1 MRNSSLESLTSCGAG
16 SGQRYRFVMNE
27 AVRMAGAWLEEGILF
42 NGDTPQALGARLRA
56 IEVLPQVG
64 VGDIQALTDAAQ
76 IVLSRSLQVHHPLC
90 IAHLHC
96 PTTLSAQGAE
106 VLINAA
112 NQSMDSWDQSP
123 AATVLEQHMLSW
135 LRDRIGYGTEDAG
148 VFTSGGTQ
156 SNLMALLLARDHAVA
171 AHWKR
176 SVRELGLPA
185 DAARLKVM
193 CSEKAHF
200 SVRQALYLLGLGG
213 DACINVPADRYDRID
228 MGALEEAL
236 KKAADRGQIVF
247 AIVATAGTT
256 DAGAIDPLS
265 SLADCAAMYG
275 IWLHVDAAWGGA
287 LLLSEKYR
295 GQLNGFER
303 ADSVT
308 LDFHK
313 HFFQP
318 ISCSAFLLRDGHHFN
333 AMREHADY
341 LNPAEDEA
349 LGIPNLVDRSLQ
361 TTRRFDALKLWTS
374 LRSLGARRFSE
385 LVDAGIDLARE
396 VAKTLEADP
405 AFELI
410 QPPQLA
416 SVLFRLRAPHIDEL
430 ERDALNQSVAYGLL
444 NQGVANLGVTRR
456 DGRTALK
463 MTLLNP
469 ATDMLHIVDLM
480 RHLKRLAIE
489 YETQTING
497 PHAQSRP
504 LVPEGV
510 AVSSV
515 GTALR
520 ETA

>member
-1 MRNSSLESLTSCGAG
+1 MPSRLSNGMTSCGAG
-16 SGQRYRFVMNE
+16 SGQQYRIVMNE
-27 AVRMAGAWLEEGILF
+27 AVRMAAAWLEDGALF
-42 NGDTPQALGARLRA
+42 NGDTPQALDAHLSA
-56 IEVLPQVG
+56 IEVLPESG
-64 VGDIQALTDAAQ
+64 VGDTQALADAAQ
-76 IVLSRSLQVHHPLC
+76 VVLAGSLQVHHPLS

-106 VLINAA
+106 VLVNAA

-123 AATVLEQHMLSW
+123 AATVLEQRMLSW
-135 LRDRIGYGTEDAG
+135 LRDRLGYGTEDAG

-156 SNLMALLLARDHAVA
+156 SNLMALMLARDHAVA
-171 AHWKR
+171 RHWKR
-176 SVRELGLPA
+176 SVREEGLPA
-185 DAARLKVM
+185 DAFRLKVV
-193 CSEKAHF
+193 CSEKTHF

-213 DACINVPADRYDRID
+213 DACIGVPTDRHDRID
-228 MGALEEAL
+228 MRALEETL
-236 KKAADRGQIVF
+236 SKVTAAGHIVF

-256 DAGAIDPLS
+256 DAGAIDPIPA
-265 SLADCAAMYG
+265 LADCATTHST
-275 IWLHVDAAWGGA
+275 WLHIDAAWGGA

-295 GQLNGFER
+295 ARLNGIER

-318 ISCSAFLLRDGHHFN
+318 ISCSAFLLKDGGHFN
-333 AMREHADY
+333 AMRERADY

-374 LRSLGARRFSE
+374 LRSIGAHRFGK
-385 LVDAGIDLARE
+385 LVDAGIDLAYE
-396 VAKTLEADP
+396 TAKAIETDP

-416 SVLFRLRAPHIDEL
+416 SVLFRLRAPQLDDL
-430 ERDALNQSVAYGLL
+430 ERDALHQSVAYGLL
-444 NQGVANLGVTRR
+444 NKGIANLGVTRR

-469 ATDMLHIVDLM
+469 ATEMSHIVDLIQ
-480 RHLKRLAIE
+480 HLKRLTGE
-489 YETQTING
+489 YCVRPVHRPE
-497 PHAQSRP
+497 SRSRIFEDATVP
-504 LVPEGV
+504 LMTPP
-510 AVSSV
+510 
-515 GTALR
+515 R
-520 ETA
+520 EIA

>member
-1 MRNSSLESLTSCGAG
+1 MRDALPDGLTSCGPG
-16 SGQRYRFVMNE
+16 SAHRYRFVMRE
-27 AVRMAGAWLEEGILF
+27 AVRTAAEWLEDGTLF
-42 NGDTPQALGARLRA
+42 NGDTPQAFRARLNG
-56 IEVLPQVG
+56 IDVLPEDG
-64 VGDIQALTDAAQ
+64 VGDAQALADASQ
-76 IVLSRSLQVHHPLC
+76 IVLAGSLQVHHPLC

-106 VLINAA
+106 VLLNAA

-135 LRDRIGYGTEDAG
+135 LRDRLGYGNDDAG

-156 SNLMALLLARDHAVA
+156 SNLMALLLARDRAVA

-176 SVRELGLPA
+176 SVRKHGLPDDA
-185 DAARLKVM
+185 DRLKVV

-200 SVRQALYLLGLGG
+200 SVRQALHLLGLGS
-213 DACINVPADRYDRID
+213 DACIGVPADGHDRID
-228 MGALEEAL
+228 PRAVEEAL
-236 KKAADRGQIVF
+236 AKASADGHIVF

-265 SLADCAAMYG
+265 NLADCAAMYDT
-275 IWLHVDAAWGGA
+275 WLHVDAAWGGA
-287 LLLSEKYR
+287 LLLSGKYR
-295 GQLNGFER
+295 ARLNGIER

-318 ISCSAFLLRDGHHFN
+318 ISCSAFLLRNGSHFD

-361 TTRRFDALKLWTS
+361 TTRRFDTLKLWTS
-374 LRSLGARRFSE
+374 LRSIGARKFGE
-385 LVDAGIDLARE
+385 LIDAGIDLAIE
-396 VAKTLEADP
+396 AASSIEADP
-405 AFELI
+405 AFDLI
-410 QPPQLA
+410 QQPQLA
-416 SVLFRLRAPHIDEL
+416 SVLFRLRAPHLNHL
-430 ERDALNQSVAYGLL
+430 ERDALHQSVAYRLL
-444 NQGVANLGVTRR
+444 NDGIANLGVTRR
-456 DGRTALK
+456 NGRTALK

-469 ATDMLHIVDLM
+469 ATDMTHIGNLM
-480 RHLKRLAIE
+480 HHLKRLSAE
-489 YETQTING
+489 WSVESMNG
-497 PHAQSRP
+497 SRSRFGST
-504 LVPEGV
+504 LREGVPESY
-510 AVSSV
+510 ATSP
-515 GTALR
+515 R

>member
-1 MRNSSLESLTSCGAG
+1 MRNGLLEGMTSCGAQ
-16 SGQRYRFVMNE
+16 SGQRYQSVMSE
-27 AVRMAGAWLEEGILF
+27 AVQMAAAWLEDGTLF
-42 NGDTPQALGARLRA
+42 SGETPQALRARLSN
-56 IEVLPQVG
+56 IEVLPESG
-64 VGDIQALTDAAQ
+64 LGDRQALADAAQ
-76 IVLSRSLQVHHPLC
+76 IVLAGSLQVHHPLC

-106 VLINAA
+106 VLLNAA

-135 LRDRIGYGTEDAG
+135 LRGRLGYGIDDSG

-171 AHWKR
+171 KHWKR
-176 SVRELGLPA
+176 SVREQGLPA
-185 DAARLKVM
+185 DAARLRVA
-193 CSEKAHF
+193 CSERAHF
-200 SVRQALYLLGLGG
+200 SVRQALYLLGLGAN
-213 DACINVPADRYDRID
+213 ACISVPTDAHDRMDI
-228 MGALEEAL
+228 GALHEAL
-236 KKAADRGQIVF
+236 GKATADGQIVF

-256 DAGAIDPLS
+256 DAGAIDPLTR
-265 SLADCAAMYG
+265 LADCAAMYDT
-275 IWLHVDAAWGGA
+275 WLHVDAAWGGA

-295 GQLNGFER
+295 ARLNGIER

-318 ISCSAFLLRDGHHFN
+318 ISCSAFLLKDGSHFA

-349 LGIPNLVDRSLQ
+349 LGIPNLVERSLQ

-374 LRSLGARRFSE
+374 LRSIGSRRFGQ
-385 LVDAGIDLARE
+385 LIDAGIDLAHD
-396 VAKTLEADP
+396 VAGAIEADS

-416 SVLFRLRAPHIDEL
+416 SVLFRLRAPHLDAL
-430 ERDALNQSVAYGLL
+430 ERDSLHQSAAYELL
-444 NQGVANLGVTRR
+444 NKGIANLGVTRR
-456 DGRTALK
+456 DGRVVLK

-469 ATDMLHIVDLM
+469 ATEMTHIVELM
-480 RHLKRLAIE
+480 QSLKRLTA
-489 YETQTING
+489 QSVQC
-497 PHAQSRP
+497 HAQSANGSHVRSP
-504 LVPEGV
+504 FQQGV
-510 AVSSV
+510 AGPLAPS
-515 GTALR
+515 AR
-520 ETA
+520 EIA

>member
-1 MRNSSLESLTSCGAG
+1 MRSSSLESLMSCGAG
-16 SGQRYRFVMNE
+16 SGQRYRFVMDE
-27 AVRMAGAWLEEGILF
+27 AVRMAGAWLEDGVLF
-42 NGDTPQALGARLRA
+42 NGDTPQALGARLRTL
-56 IEVLPQVG
+56 EVLPEVG
-64 VGDIQALTDAAQ
+64 IGDIQALADAAQ
-76 IVLSRSLQVHHPLC
+76 IVLPGSLQVHHPLC

-106 VLINAA
+106 VLLNAA
-112 NQSMDSWDQSP
+112 NQSMDSWDQGP

-135 LRDRIGYGTEDAG
+135 LRDRLGYGTDDAG

-156 SNLMALLLARDHAVA
+156 SNLMALLLARDRAVA

-185 DAARLKVM
+185 DAARLKVV

-213 DACINVPADRYDRID
+213 DACIGVPADRLDRID
-228 MGALEEAL
+228 MRALEEAL
-236 KKAADRGQIVF
+236 KKAADDGQIVF

-265 SLADCAAMYG
+265 DLADCAAMSG

-295 GQLNGFER
+295 GQLNGIER
-303 ADSVT
+303 ADSVA

-318 ISCSAFLLRDGHHFN
+318 ISCSAFLLKDGRHFN

-349 LGIPNLVDRSLQ
+349 LGIPNLVERSLQ

-374 LRSLGARRFSE
+374 LRSLGARRFGE

-416 SVLFRLRAPHIDEL
+416 SVLFRLQAPHMDEH
-430 ERDALNQSVAYGLL
+430 ERDALHQSVAYGLL

-469 ATDMLHIVDLM
+469 ATDMSHIVDLV
-480 RHLKRLAIE
+480 RHLKRVAVDHGAQSL
-489 YETQTING
+489 TG
-497 PHAQSRP
+497 PHADRSP
-504 LVPEGV
+504 LPFEVVE
-510 AVSSV
+510 SV

-520 ETA
+520 GIA